1 MTYNNTLS
9 NAFMVVAFPVVLP
22 MALEVEK
29 MCSRAVL

>member
-9 NAFMVVAFPVVLP
+9 KAFMVVTFPVVLP

>member
-9 NAFMVVAFPVVLP
+9 NAFMVTAFTVVLP

-29 MCSRAVL
+29 MCSRAIL

>member
-9 NAFMVVAFPVVLP
+9 NAFMVANFPVVLQ

>member
-9 NAFMVVAFPVVLP
+9 NAFMVATFPVVLP

>member
-9 NAFMVVAFPVVLP
+9 NAFMVATFTVVLP